1 MIRVGLVGFGMAGR
15 VFHAPLISS
24 VEGLELAAVLERH
37 TDQAAARYPGIVTY
51 RSLDEMLED
60 TSLGLFVVATPSG
73 THFEIARQLLEAG
86 KNVVVDKPMA
96 VSSAEVAQLMELA
109 AARGAQLSVFHN
121 RRWDSDF
128 QTIQNL
134 LHDDFLGR
142 LVHFEST
149 MDRWRPTATRVP
161 WKDVPSLG
169 GGLLLDLGS
178 HLADQAMALF
188 GKPEAVSAEIR
199 RERDGEGSED
209 SFTLRL
215 RYPGLSV
222 ILSANNLSSL
232 PRPTLHLRGT
242 TGNFWK
248 WAPDLQEA
256 ELNKITRIDSPTWG
270 EEPAANWGTLTVDA
284 DRAMV
289 TRPVE
294 SIPGDYRLFYAGMR
308 DALLGKAPV
317 PVPGIVAW
325 RAVRLLE
332 WARES
337 AALRRE
343 IVCDWSEEPK
353 AAPNTHQ

>member
-24 VEGLELAAVLERH
+24 VEGLELAAVVERH
-37 TDQAAARYPGIVTY
+37 TDEAAARYSGIVTY
-51 RSLDEMLED
+51 RSLEEMLKD
-60 TSLGLFVVATPSG
+60 ASLGLFVVATPSG
-73 THFEIARQLLEAG
+73 SHFEIARQLLEAG
-86 KNVVVDKPMA
+86 KNVVADKPMA
-96 VSSAEVAQLMELA
+96 VSSGEIGQLMELA
-109 AARGAQLSVFHN
+109 AARGVSLAVFHN

-128 QTIQNL
+128 QTVKKL
-134 LHDDFLGR
+134 LNEEPLGR

-149 MDRWRPTATRVP
+149 MDRWRPTTTRVP

-169 GGLLLDLGS
+169 GGVLLDLGT

-188 GKPEAVSAEIR
+188 GKPEAVGAEIR

-215 RYPGLSV
+215 RYPELSV

-232 PRPTLHLRGT
+232 ARPTLHLRGT
-242 TGNFWK
+242 KGNFWK
-248 WAPDLQEA
+248 WAPDTQEA
-256 ELNKITRIDSPTWG
+256 ELNKITRINSPAWG
-270 EEPAANWGTLTVDA
+270 YEPAANWGTLVEDVDG
-284 DRAMV
+284 AMV

-308 DALLGKAPV
+308 DAMLGKTPV
-317 PVPGIVAW
+317 PVPAVAAW

-337 AALRRE
+337 SALRRE
-343 IVCDWSEEPK
+343 IVCDWSEEPETGK
-353 AAPNTHQ
+353 